1 MISLLLDSSGLGGI
15 ETHVATLAETLLA
28 SGRPVEILFLADHGD
43 NPFYKQL
50 KARGLAYSVLTGG
63 FGGIRRHLRKRR
75 CSLLHTH
82 GYKAG
87 IIGRIAARLAAVP
100 VVSTFH
106 AGEIGPFP
114 VNLYQRL
121 DAATSVLGER
131 IAVSKPIADRL
142 PFAAVH
148 IPNFVPVPPLAARSE
163 RRPRIGFVGRLS
175 PEKAPD
181 RFCAMIEEGSQAGEL
196 GGRATFHVFG
206 DGPMRSEL
214 TARHAGRVTFH
225 GSVTDIAAMWSELDL
240 VVMPS
245 RAEGLPMA
253 ALEAISRGIPVIASD
268 VGALPDVVAGG
279 KAGWLIPAGPDETCI
294 EGGKRAITSWLDLS
308 VAERAQLRLS
318 AHTHASET
326 FGAAA
331 ALPLLIEIYQRAGY
345 SG

>member
-28 SGRPVEILFLADHGD
+28 SGRPVEILFLADHGE

-50 KARGLAYSVLTGG
+50 EARGLAYSVLTGG
-63 FGGIRRHLRKRR
+63 FSGVRRHLRQHQ
-75 CSLLHTH
+75 CGLLHTH

-87 IIGRIAARLAAVP
+87 IIGRIAARLSWTP

-106 AGEIGPFP
+106 AGEKGRFP
-114 VNLYQRL
+114 VNLYQGL
-121 DAATSVLGER
+121 DAATSFLGGR

-142 PFAAVH
+142 PFAAMY
-148 IPNFVPVPPLAARSE
+148 IPNFIPVPPLAALPE

-181 RFCAMIEEGSQAGEL
+181 RFCAMTGSDSPPESL
-196 GGRATFHVFG
+196 TERADFHVFG
-206 DGPMRSEL
+206 DGPMRAEL
-214 TARHAGRVTFH
+214 IGYYGSRVIFH
-225 GSVTDIAAMWSELDL
+225 GAVTDIAAMWGEIDL

-268 VGALPDVVAGG
+268 LGGLPDVIAGG
-279 KAGWLIPAGPDETCI
+279 KAGWLIPAGPDKACI
-294 EGGKRAITSWLDLS
+294 EGGKQAIANWLGRSL
-308 VAERAQLRLS
+308 AERAHLSRS
-318 AHTHASET
+318 AHLHASET
-326 FGAAA
+326 FSSAA
-331 ALPLLIEIYQRAGY
+331 ALPFLFEVYRRAGY
-345 SG
+345 AG

>member
-28 SGRPVEILFLADHGD
+28 SGRPVEILFLEDHGE
-43 NPFYKQL
+43 NSFHRQL
-50 KARGLAYSVLTGG
+50 ESRGLAFSVLPGG
-63 FGGIRRHLRKRR
+63 FPGVRRYLRQHH

-87 IIGRIAARLAAVP
+87 IIGRTAARLSRTP

-106 AGEIGPFP
+106 AGETGRFP
-114 VNLYQRL
+114 VNLYQGL
-121 DAATSVLGER
+121 DAATSFLGER
-131 IAVSKPIADRL
+131 IAVSGPIADRL
-142 PFAAVH
+142 PFAAMH
-148 IPNFVPVPPLAARSE
+148 IPNFVPVPPLAARPE
-163 RRPRIGFVGRLS
+163 RHPRIGFVGRLS

-181 RFCAMIEEGSQAGEL
+181 RFCAMIEENTRPSGLAD
-196 GGRATFHVFG
+196 RATFHVFG
-206 DGPMRSEL
+206 DGPMRGEL
-214 TARHAGRVTFH
+214 TARYAGRVTFH

-279 KAGWLIPAGPDETCI
+279 KGGWLIPAGPDETCI
-294 EGGKRAITSWLDLS
+294 EGGKRAIANWLDRSL
-308 VAERAQLRLS
+308 AERTHRSRS
-318 AHTHASET
+318 AHLHATGT
-326 FGAAA
+326 FSAAA
-331 ALPLLIEIYQRAGY
+331 ALPLLLEVYRRAGY